1 MEIRQMLDMM
11 EFARKK
17 YSANLK
23 LGSMLD
29 KLNGLPK
36 DAIVRISM
44 DFVKEYKKYISDLY
58 AENEKELKNEIGR
71 YDYTQFYFTGSWF
84 SYRGYYCDMAL
95 GVSKTGKLC
104 TVEELIEILNNATE
118 KGVLEG
124 YKGGAF
130 IINNSTILWL
140 ATGPSD
146 STGIA
151 AVDLIKLNDKE
162 VLLTTKFI
170 ED

>member
-11 EFARKK
+11 ESARKK

-29 KLNGLPK
+29 KLNSFPK

-44 DFVKEYKKYISDLY
+44 DFARDYKRYISDLY
-58 AENEKELKNEIGR
+58 ADNEKELKNEIEKF
-71 YDYTQFYFTGSWF
+71 DNTQFYFTGSWF

-95 GVSKTGKLC
+95 GVSKSGNPC
-104 TVEELIEILNNATE
+104 TVEKLITILNNATTE
-118 KGVLEG
+118 GVMEG
-124 YKGGAF
+124 YKGGKF
-130 IINNSTILWL
+130 EINNYTILWL
-140 ATGPSD
+140 ATDYSN
-146 STGIA
+146 SIGIA
-151 AVDLIKLNDKE
+151 PVDLIKLNDNE
-162 VLLTTKFI
+162 ILLITKFI